1 MSANYII
8 LHVDNMSCFCT
19 YKNTSR
25 LTSLK
30 DKIRYRI
37 KRSKGSVF
45 LVGDFDDLSG
55 RDQILRAL
63 RALIQEQ
70 LILKIGKG
78 VYVKA
83 RTSSI
88 SNEPVPTENLRS
100 TALELMKKL
109 NVTVLP
115 TAAERAYNS
124 KQSTQVPNA
133 FIIGVNKRIS
143 RKLKFK
149 NTQIQYEQVK

>member
-1 MSANYII
+1 
-8 LHVDNMSCFCT
+8 MSCFCKEKT
-19 YKNTSR
+19 LSR

-30 DKIRYRI
+30 DKVRYRI
-37 KRSKGSVF
+37 KRSKGNVF

-63 RALIQEQ
+63 RTLIQEQ

-88 SNEPVPTENLRS
+88 SNEPVPAENLRN

-115 TAAERAYNS
+115 TAAEQAYNS